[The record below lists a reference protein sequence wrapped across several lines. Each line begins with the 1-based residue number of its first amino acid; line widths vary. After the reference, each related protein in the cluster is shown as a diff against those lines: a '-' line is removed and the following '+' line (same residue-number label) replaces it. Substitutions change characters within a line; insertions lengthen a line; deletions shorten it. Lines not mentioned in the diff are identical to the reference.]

1 MLLNTS
7 QLKELYNRYDK
18 KNSSLIS
25 IPFSAISDE
34 PLKFY
39 KWYAALFQIE
49 LNVKAFADVDSKQI
63 IIYKGT
69 KMKYYATILIPYENR
84 EAYIDA
90 VNEINQ
96 IVSSNGCIILFVC
109 NIPYNLVSYLSIEAK
124 QNEGQLIENI
134 IKKYDLRKEPSLGLH
149 ELFMEFCNRKFNM
162 ANIPPS
168 CSKEDI
174 TQMFSD
180 AYFFC
185 SKSDLTK
192 KGYNFNTHIR
202 RKKVFISYCHA
213 NKELVYEITEALEY
227 SGIDLWID
235 KKDISV
241 GSHLL
246 ESILAG
252 IEESDFAILFLS
264 NATLSSNYG
273 QLELKTIMS
282 ALTNK
287 KKGWYIVKID
297 DVDVNNIMPSL
308 GDYKYY
314 DLSNGNKTELIKDI
328 INAINAQN

>member
-168 CSKEDI
+168 CSKADI

-185 SKSDLTK
+185 SKSDLSK

-273 QLELKTIMS
+273 QLELKTIM
-282 ALTNK
+282 
-287 KKGWYIVKID
+287 
-297 DVDVNNIMPSL
+297 PSL

>member
-168 CSKEDI
+168 CSSGMPGRSCFYISSAEPGFPDL
-174 TQMFSD
+174 QPASFSM
-180 AYFFC
+180 
-185 SKSDLTK
+185 
-192 KGYNFNTHIR
+192 
-202 RKKVFISYCHA
+202 
-213 NKELVYEITEALEY
+213 
-227 SGIDLWID
+227 
-235 KKDISV
+235 ISV
-241 GSHLL
+241 
-246 ESILAG
+246 
-252 IEESDFAILFLS
+252 F
-264 NATLSSNYG
+264 
-273 QLELKTIMS
+273 
-282 ALTNK
+282 
-287 KKGWYIVKID
+287 
-297 DVDVNNIMPSL
+297 
-308 GDYKYY
+308 
-314 DLSNGNKTELIKDI
+314 
-328 INAINAQN
+328 

>member
-1 MLLNTS
+1 M
-7 QLKELYNRYDK
+7 
-18 KNSSLIS
+18 
-25 IPFSAISDE
+25 
-34 PLKFY
+34 
-39 KWYAALFQIE
+39 
-49 LNVKAFADVDSKQI
+49 
-63 IIYKGT
+63 
-69 KMKYYATILIPYENR
+69 
-84 EAYIDA
+84 
-90 VNEINQ
+90 NEINQ

-109 NIPYNLVSYLSIEAK
+109 NIPYNLVSYLSIETK

-134 IKKYDLRKEPSLGLH
+134 IKKYDLRKESSLGIH

-162 ANIPPS
+162 ATIPPS
-168 CSKEDI
+168 FSKADI
-174 TQMFSD
+174 TQMFND

>member
-109 NIPYNLVSYLSIEAK
+109 NIPYNLVSYLV
-124 QNEGQLIENI
+124 
-134 IKKYDLRKEPSLGLH
+134 R
-149 ELFMEFCNRKFNM
+149 
-162 ANIPPS
+162 
-168 CSKEDI
+168 
-174 TQMFSD
+174 
-180 AYFFC
+180 
-185 SKSDLTK
+185 
-192 KGYNFNTHIR
+192 
-202 RKKVFISYCHA
+202 
-213 NKELVYEITEALEY
+213 
-227 SGIDLWID
+227 W
-235 KKDISV
+235 
-241 GSHLL
+241 
-246 ESILAG
+246 
-252 IEESDFAILFLS
+252 
-264 NATLSSNYG
+264 
-273 QLELKTIMS
+273 
-282 ALTNK
+282 
-287 KKGWYIVKID
+287 
-297 DVDVNNIMPSL
+297 
-308 GDYKYY
+308 
-314 DLSNGNKTELIKDI
+314 
-328 INAINAQN
+328 